1 MFMSSAVFGN
11 LISYFLFQ
19 DQEIIDEETW
29 VKLGAILVSVSGCGI
44 LVMLLLRPTPW
55 VEKKDDISFVEGMKD
70 CWSLFCSPSMLAL
83 SLTLAFTGFN
93 LSLWSGIYSGC
104 IGFTRG

>member
-29 VKLGAILVSVSGCGI
+29 VKLSAILVSVSGCGI

-55 VEKKDDISFVEGMKD
+55 VENKDDISFVGGMKD
-70 CWSLFCSPSMLAL
+70 CWSLFCSPNMLAL